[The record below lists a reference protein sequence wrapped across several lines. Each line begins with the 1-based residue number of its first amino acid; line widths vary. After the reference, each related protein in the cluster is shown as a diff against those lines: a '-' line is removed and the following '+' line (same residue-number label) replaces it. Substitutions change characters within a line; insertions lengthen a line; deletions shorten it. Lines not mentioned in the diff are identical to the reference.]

1 MAERIE
7 KISASKKVTF
17 DVEQYG
23 SKRRFVDDNGE
34 SFRHELKKNLE
45 KKDEKE
51 KNNDEGSEAYVVN
64 VIRATQS
71 LFYEDDSTVKEII
84 KEINET

>member
-45 KKDEKE
+45 KKDDKE
-51 KNNDEGSEAYVVN
+51 ENKDEGSEPYVVN
-64 VIRATQS
+64 ISRATQS

-84 KEINET
+84 KEINEN

>member
-64 VIRATQS
+64 ISRATQS